1 MDVFPAEN
9 SLQAGENGSIAS
21 NQSTNGGGG
30 NSKKGPLTN
39 LLQNKKPPVSM
50 HLMSNNNNHVA
61 GTIPAVASSNI
72 GFNSG

>member
-9 SLQAGENGSIAS
+9 SIQAGENGSISS
-21 NQSTNGGGG
+21 NRTTNGGGG

-39 LLQNKKPPVSM
+39 LLHNKKPPVSM
-50 HLMSNNNNHVA
+50 HLMSNISNHVA
-61 GTIPAVASSNI
+61 GAISAVASSNI